1 VSRRLLE
8 VLGYSRTGGAAESVV
23 ELTAA
28 FARDGIEVTVA
39 APDEPGFGAR
49 VRRAGG
55 RFVPVAMASRRDLS
69 SFARLLMLMR
79 RERFDAVHTHC
90 RNADLH
96 GGLAARATGTPLV
109 VHLRG
114 LLVDGEGA
122 LSSGLVDRIHRALL
136 RRLPRRIVAIS
147 EAVRSRALAVLG
159 VAPERVVTV
168 RNGVEVGRFRAPARD
183 AAALRA
189 EFAIPDG
196 APLLLAVGALG
207 RCKGQDLLIDAL
219 AATRSAPHA
228 LIVGDGDADGD
239 ELARLRAQAARRGV
253 SARVRFAGRRDDVCD
268 LLHAADL
275 FVHPARWEGFGRVVA
290 EAMAAARPVV
300 ATRVGGV
307 PEIVADGV
315 TGRLV
320 DPELPDL
327 LARAI
332 DELLFDRSLA
342 RRLGDAAERFAVREL
357 DAAVTARGVARLLF
371 DAGAAG
377 DAGVVA
383 AAAEASR

>member
-8 VLGYSRTGGAAESVV
+8 VLGYSCAGGAAESVV

-28 FARDGIEVTVA
+28 FARDGIDVTVA

-49 VRRAGG
+49 VRSAGG
-55 RFVPVAMASRRDLS
+55 RFVPVALASRRDWR
-69 SFARLLMLMR
+69 SFARLVRLIR
-79 RERFDAVHTHC
+79 RERFDVVHTHC

-96 GGLAARATGTPLV
+96 GGLAARVTATPLV

-114 LLVDGEGA
+114 LLVDGDGELANG
-122 LSSGLVDRIHRALL
+122 LSDRLHRALL
-136 RRLPRRIVAIS
+136 RRLPRTIVAIS
-147 EAVRSRALAVLG
+147 EAVRRRALALLG

-168 RNGVEVGRFRAPARD
+168 RNGVDVDRFRTPARD
-183 AAALRA
+183 RAAVRA
-189 EFAIPDG
+189 EFAIPEG

-219 AATRSAPHA
+219 ARTGSAPFA
-228 LIVGDGDADGD
+228 LVVGEGGAR
-239 ELARLRAQAARRGV
+239 ARLEEHAASLGLAARI
-253 SARVRFAGRRDDVCD
+253 RFAGGRDDVRE

-290 EAMAAARPVV
+290 EAMAAGRPLI
-300 ATRVGGV
+300 ATRVGGI
-307 PEIVADGV
+307 PEIVADGA

-320 DPELPDL
+320 EPERPDR
-327 LARAI
+327 LAHAI
-332 DELLFDRSLA
+332 DELLADRELA
-342 RRLGDAAERFAVREL
+342 RTFGAAAQRFAAREL

-371 DAGAAG
+371 EAG
-377 DAGVVA
+377 DAATVA
-383 AAAEASR
+383 VAAEATR